1 MDTMGVII
9 TAVVITAISLLILH
23 AIIKSAVTQA
33 LRRARHEDR
42 VEQTNPQDTSWLLV
56 DQRKLL
62 VETNTRRAA
71 PPVD

>member
-1 MDTMGVII
+1 MDTTGVII

-23 AIIKSAVTQA
+23 LVIKSAVTQA

-42 VEQTNPQDTSWLLV
+42 VEKTTPEETPWLLV

-62 VETNTRRAA
+62 VESSSRRSA
-71 PPVD
+71 PTSD

>member
-23 AIIKSAVTQA
+23 LVIKSAVTQA
-33 LRRARHEDR
+33 LRRGRHEDR
-42 VEQTNPQDTSWLLV
+42 VEQLTPADTPWLLV

-62 VETNTRRAA
+62 VESNARRSA
-71 PPVD
+71 PASD